1 MDKPLISYSERLQ
14 QLLRM
19 YGTLI
24 AGGLLIVIFSLLAPS
39 SFATVDNMINISRQ
53 ISFLVMISLGATLVM
68 AVSEFDL
75 SIGAMASFG
84 GVFAAKLAVLGVP
97 IWLSFLIP
105 IVVAFIIGYLNGWI
119 VTYFN
124 VLSFVTTLGMG
135 TVLGGLIF
143 WVTDGATIFENIP
156 AGFRYLGQTDIVGI
170 PLLSFI
176 MLFLTLCFWYIM
188 THTAFGRR
196 LYAIG
201 GNEQAARTAGVNVV
215 SNKRMAFALC
225 ATLAAITGMLMASR
239 LGSAQPTGGDGLFLP
254 AYAAVFLGMTMF
266 KEGVPNIWGTFIGAA
281 ILGIIENGLT
291 ILEVPTFLQNV
302 ISGLIVIAAIILQKT
317 GWDRT
322 G

>member
-1 MDKPLISYSERLQ
+1 
-14 QLLRM
+14 
-19 YGTLI
+19 
-24 AGGLLIVIFSLLAPS
+24 
-39 SFATVDNMINISRQ
+39 
-53 ISFLVMISLGATLVM
+53 
-68 AVSEFDL
+68 
-75 SIGAMASFG
+75 
-84 GVFAAKLAVLGVP
+84 LGVP

-124 VLSFVTTLGMG
+124 VLSFVTTLGLG

-143 WVTDGATIFENIP
+143 WVTDGATIFENIH
-156 AGFRYLGQTDIVGI
+156 AGFRYLDQNVIVGI

-239 LGSAQPTGGDGLFLP
+239 LGSAQPTGGDG
-254 AYAAVFLGMTMF
+254 
-266 KEGVPNIWGTFIGAA
+266 
-281 ILGIIENGLT
+281 
-291 ILEVPTFLQNV
+291 
-302 ISGLIVIAAIILQKT
+302 
-317 GWDRT
+317 
-322 G
+322 